1 MQHHFNHCLHDLFH
15 SLVVVVTGNVS
26 QGINCSLSQPKKNQ
40 VWQNQKRAGRKGM
53 SLKESL
59 WTIFESRSLMKTSS
73 SSSRSTS
80 SIMAASSM
88 ALLKLLRM
96 GVMLMG
102 LRVVVEVLG
111 RVTFNFDLRLLP
123 WEDFSV

>member
-1 MQHHFNHCLHDLFH
+1 
-15 SLVVVVTGNVS
+15 
-26 QGINCSLSQPKKNQ
+26 
-40 VWQNQKRAGRKGM
+40 M

-123 WEDFSV
+123 WEGFSV

>member
-1 MQHHFNHCLHDLFH
+1 
-15 SLVVVVTGNVS
+15 
-26 QGINCSLSQPKKNQ
+26 
-40 VWQNQKRAGRKGM
+40 M

-88 ALLKLLRM
+88 ALLKLLRT